1 MCVQKNYF
9 KGEKITMKK
18 QQLNDQRNNLVNVR
32 FNDEEL
38 SKLKNMAKESNRPL
52 SGFIREAALNT
63 TVKHIYNGKEII
75 AEIGKLHRHF
85 QNYHND
91 MASRVQ
97 SLQNSIDDN
106 SRLLHHY
113 NGINSA
119 DFNNTFN
126 LQRTNINTAVKTIMA
141 HYSETQRKAEEDL
154 HSIIEPIV

>member
-85 QNYHND
+85 QNYHN
-91 MASRVQ
+91 SF
-97 SLQNSIDDN
+97 
-106 SRLLHHY
+106 LHNY
-113 NGINSA
+113 
-119 DFNNTFN
+119 
-126 LQRTNINTAVKTIMA
+126 
-141 HYSETQRKAEEDL
+141 
-154 HSIIEPIV
+154 